1 MPEKKIYN
9 LKIDLEFKKLIPPLT
24 SEEFALLE
32 ENIVRDGC
40 REPLC
45 VWDDVIVDGHN
56 RYAICAKNNI
66 PFHIQPLEFMNRE
79 DAQNWI
85 CANQLGRRNISD
97 ETRKY
102 LIGKRYQMEKLLRKN
117 PDGVNQYSYMVEIP
131 EETIK
136 KEKRKAHHPKTAVRL
151 GVEYQIASRTVM
163 EYGNYA
169 NSIDIL
175 EKDEPELV
183 AQVLKVDIKIGQQKI
198 IDLSQQTTKVKNK
211 IEKFLKEQEKSH
223 RKPPIEPVEH
233 KVTVKDMPKYDPDA
247 EIVSLSFTIPSWIG
261 SIDRVLSKV
270 KFETTSEQARQKL
283 KSELNNLNFA
293 VDTMLLA
300 MEGE

>member
-1 MPEKKIYN
+1 MTKDEARKFLRKGI
-9 LKIDLEFKKLIPPLT
+9 LENKKKLQHERVVKTYKDDFYTIN
-24 SEEFALLE
+24 SLLG
-32 ENIVRDGC
+32 NDWARFYYLLGG
-40 REPLC
+40 REAGKSYATLK
-45 VWDDVIVDGHN
+45 WITN
-56 RYAICAKNNI
+56 R
-66 PFHIQPLEFMNRE
+66 
-79 DAQNWI
+79 
-85 CANQLGRRNISD
+85 
-97 ETRKY
+97 
-102 LIGKRYQMEKLLRKN
+102 KLKN

-183 AQVLKVDIKIGQQKI
+183 AQVLKGDIKIGQQKI

>member
-1 MPEKKIYN
+1 MTENKIYN

-66 PFHIQPLEFMNRE
+66 PFHIQPLEFMSRE

-102 LIGKRYQMEKLLRKN
+102 LIGKRYQMEK
-117 PDGVNQYSYMVEIP
+117 
-131 EETIK
+131 
-136 KEKRKAHHPKTAVRL
+136 
-151 GVEYQIASRTVM
+151 
-163 EYGNYA
+163 
-169 NSIDIL
+169 
-175 EKDEPELV
+175 
-183 AQVLKVDIKIGQQKI
+183 
-198 IDLSQQTTKVKNK
+198 
-211 IEKFLKEQEKSH
+211 EQLH
-223 RKPPIEPVEH
+223 
-233 KVTVKDMPKYDPDA
+233 MYY
-247 EIVSLSFTIPSWIG
+247 
-261 SIDRVLSKV
+261 
-270 KFETTSEQARQKL
+270 
-283 KSELNNLNFA
+283 
-293 VDTMLLA
+293 
-300 MEGE
+300 